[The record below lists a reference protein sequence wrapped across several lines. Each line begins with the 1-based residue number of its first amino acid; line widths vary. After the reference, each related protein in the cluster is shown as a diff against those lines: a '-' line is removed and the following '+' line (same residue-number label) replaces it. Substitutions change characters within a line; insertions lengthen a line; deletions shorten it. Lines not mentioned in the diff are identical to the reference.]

1 MNTNL
6 RHSAQETGAR
16 PGFRLCFASPSAG
29 GSRSFSEFLV
39 GAIVVSVK
47 KESWF
52 WQQKGRAERECGA
65 KKLAAKLGRM
75 LATGG
80 QRAALTTIAVC
91 TPCSDWAE
99 AGRLQNQGTCREQAT
114 ILFNGGACASRRRA
128 GVCLRRGKRPPEIAF

>member
-75 LATGG
+75 LETGG

-99 AGRLQNQGTCREQAT
+99 LRVDCKIEGFAVNKRQFFSMEEPARAGRELAYA
-114 ILFNGGACASRRRA
+114 FGGISARRR
-128 GVCLRRGKRPPEIAF
+128 

>member
-1 MNTNL
+1 M
-6 RHSAQETGAR
+6 
-16 PGFRLCFASPSAG
+16 
-29 GSRSFSEFLV
+29 

-75 LATGG
+75 LETGG

-99 AGRLQNQGTCREQAT
+99 LRVDCKIEGLAVNKRQFFSMEEPLAAGESWRMLSARVSAQ
-114 ILFNGGACASRRRA
+114 RR
-128 GVCLRRGKRPPEIAF
+128 